1 MIVLSYLVLP
11 RLENELRLR
20 LPEVEIQYVE
30 LNAVN
35 NVSALADS
43 DVSVAICI
51 PPIAREGIAVERI
64 GSFEL
69 RVPLLP
75 SKDDRGTLALLMDA
89 PLEQCLRPGATIRG
103 LASSTTTDR
112 VSPIACA
119 VGPDG
124 RVRIAVTTHDR
135 TLEFTSRYTV
145 LSSSQPSSTSRIV
158 RSTAS
163 MTPS

>member
-1 MIVLSYLVLP
+1 M
-11 RLENELRLR
+11 RF
-20 LPEVEIQYVE
+20 
-30 LNAVN
+30 
-35 NVSALADS
+35 LAA
-43 DVSVAICI
+43 SVALYALVA
-51 PPIAREGIAVERI
+51 PGSPASEVRVRVEPAQTRVAIASVYLELSDLKVEADTLV

-69 RVPLLP
+69 RVPLIP
-75 SKDDRGTLALLMDA
+75 SKDDRGTLALPMDA

-103 LASSTTTDR
+103 LASSKTTDR
-112 VSPIACA
+112 VYPIACA

>member
-1 MIVLSYLVLP
+1 LP
-11 RLENELRLR
+11 
-20 LPEVEIQYVE
+20 
-30 LNAVN
+30 
-35 NVSALADS
+35 
-43 DVSVAICI
+43 
-51 PPIAREGIAVERI
+51 
-64 GSFEL
+64 
-69 RVPLLP
+69 
-75 SKDDRGTLALLMDA
+75 MDA

-103 LASSTTTDR
+103 LASSKTTDR
-112 VSPIACA
+112 VYPIACA